1 MSEIKQRREA
11 LRPAVT
17 QLELAKQAHVSLST
31 ISNVERG
38 YMPERPSIVI
48 ARIEN
53 ALKVLERNAR
63 SDA

>member
-11 LRPAVT
+11 LRPPVT
-17 QLELAKQAHVSLST
+17 QLELAKQAHVSLAT

-38 YMPERPSIVI
+38 YEPQRPSIAI

-63 SDA
+63 SEA